1 MVNPQP
7 ITRSSKTYGRYSI
20 GNHEI
25 ATGDVV
31 DWLEGNITRT
41 GTVEYTYAGYFVRT
55 PQGSIALRELVQLRR
70 TGRVRL
76 TKS

>member
-7 ITRSSKTYGRYSI
+7 ITRSTRTYGRYAI
-20 GNHEI
+20 GNHEL
-25 ATGDVV
+25 ATGDVIE
-31 DWLEGNITRT
+31 WIEGNVTRS

-55 PQGSIALRELVQLRR
+55 TQGSIALRALVQSKRV
-70 TGRVRL
+70 GRVRP